1 MFVLLVLLQPALGV
15 GLELTILLGAVLI
28 VAALLPPLLQV
39 LLTSSPANPVPDD
52 RHCMGT
58 FDMLG
63 PTHEGTERFSTM
75 LTGMT
80 FQ

>member
-15 GLELTILLGAVLI
+15 GLELAVLLVAVLI

-39 LLTSSPANPVPDD
+39 LLTSSPANPVPHD
-52 RHCMGT
+52 RHCVST
-58 FDMLG
+58 FDVFG
-63 PTHEGTERFSTM
+63 PTHEGTESLGTM

-80 FQ
+80 IH